1 MNYENY
7 PYDIFN
13 PMYLKNTYVQQLENW
28 RNVEQQKNIC
38 DMVKAI
44 SDYCEA
50 ARKVAPDYQ
59 RMATDACHDG
69 NCATDVDRQNRL
81 NNIFCPEHEL

>member
-13 PMYLKNTYVQQLENW
+13 PMYLKTLMYSNQKIG

-59 RMATDACHDG
+59 RMATDACMMEI
-69 NCATDVDRQNRL
+69 VRQML
-81 NNIFCPEHEL
+81 IDKQVK

>member
-44 SDYCEA
+44 SDYC
-50 ARKVAPDYQ
+50 RSCQKGSSRLSTNGNRCLY
-59 RMATDACHDG
+59 DG
-69 NCATDVDRQNRL
+69 NCATDVDRQTG
-81 NNIFCPEHEL
+81 

>member
-38 DMVKAI
+38 DMVKG
-44 SDYCEA
+44 SSRLSTNGNRCLY
-50 ARKVAPDYQ
+50 
-59 RMATDACHDG
+59 DG
-69 NCATDVDRQNRL
+69 NCATDVDRQTG
-81 NNIFCPEHEL
+81 

>member
-44 SDYCEA
+44 SDYC
-50 ARKVAPDYQ
+50 RS
-59 RMATDACHDG
+59 C
-69 NCATDVDRQNRL
+69 
-81 NNIFCPEHEL
+81 

>member
-38 DMVKAI
+38 DMVQIWRGILKYI
-44 SDYCEA
+44 
-50 ARKVAPDYQ
+50 
-59 RMATDACHDG
+59 
-69 NCATDVDRQNRL
+69 L
-81 NNIFCPEHEL
+81 

>member
-28 RNVEQQKNIC
+28 RNVEQQKIIC

-59 RMATDACHDG
+59 RMATDACMMEI
-69 NCATDVDRQNRL
+69 VRQML
-81 NNIFCPEHEL
+81 IDKQVK

>member
-28 RNVEQQKNIC
+28 RDVEQQKNIC

-50 ARKVAPDYQ
+50 ARKVAPDCLY
-59 RMATDACHDG
+59 DG
-69 NCATDVDRQNRL
+69 NCATDVDRQTG
-81 NNIFCPEHEL
+81 

>member
-38 DMVKAI
+38 DMVQI
-44 SDYCEA
+44 WRGIYWA
-50 ARKVAPDYQ
+50 AAKNKYIGGLQ
-59 RMATDACHDG
+59 
-69 NCATDVDRQNRL
+69 
-81 NNIFCPEHEL
+81 I

>member
-28 RNVEQQKNIC
+28 RNVEQQKIF
-38 DMVKAI
+38 VIWLKLFPIIAKLL
-44 SDYCEA
+44 E
-50 ARKVAPDYQ
+50 VAPDYQ
-59 RMATDACHDG
+59 RMATDACMMEI
-69 NCATDVDRQNRL
+69 VRQML
-81 NNIFCPEHEL
+81 IDKQVK

>member
-28 RNVEQQKNIC
+28 RNVEQQK
-38 DMVKAI
+38 
-44 SDYCEA
+44 
-50 ARKVAPDYQ
+50 
-59 RMATDACHDG
+59 
-69 NCATDVDRQNRL
+69 
-81 NNIFCPEHEL
+81 IFVIWLKLFPIIAKLLER

>member
-50 ARKVAPDYQ
+50 ARSSRLSTNGNRCLY
-59 RMATDACHDG
+59 DG
-69 NCATDVDRQNRL
+69 NCATDVDRQTG
-81 NNIFCPEHEL
+81 

>member
-13 PMYLKNTYVQQLENW
+13 PMNLKNTYVQQLENW

-59 RMATDACHDG
+59 RMATDACMMEI
-69 NCATDVDRQNRL
+69 VRQML
-81 NNIFCPEHEL
+81 IDKQVK